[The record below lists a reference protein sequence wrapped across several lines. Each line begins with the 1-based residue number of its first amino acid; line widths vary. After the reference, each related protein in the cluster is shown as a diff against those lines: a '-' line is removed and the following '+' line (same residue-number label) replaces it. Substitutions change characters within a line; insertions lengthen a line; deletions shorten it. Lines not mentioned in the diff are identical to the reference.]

1 MVRHLRVNMEHLH
14 HSRATVLLLPANMV
28 PPLHSKVTARLLKD
42 NMERP
47 HPSRATAL
55 LLLASMELLPHSRA
69 MARLLKDNMEH
80 RHHKVNMAHHPSRVD
95 SVGPLHSRL
104 SVMALNKLPT
114 ST

>member
-1 MVRHLRVNMEHLH
+1 MAHHLRVNMEHPH
-14 HSRATVLLLPANMV
+14 HGRATVLLLLASMA

-47 HPSRATAL
+47 RHSRATAL
-55 LLLASMELLPHSRA
+55 LLLASLELLPHSTA
-69 MARLLKDNMEH
+69 MARLKDNMEH
-80 RHHKVNMAHHPSRVD
+80 PRHKVNMAHHPSRVD
-95 SVGPLHSRL
+95 SAGPLHNRL